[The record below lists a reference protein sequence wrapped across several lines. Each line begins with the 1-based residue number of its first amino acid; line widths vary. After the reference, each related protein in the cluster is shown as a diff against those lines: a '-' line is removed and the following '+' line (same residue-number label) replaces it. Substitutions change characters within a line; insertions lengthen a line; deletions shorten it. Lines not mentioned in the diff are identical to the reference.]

1 MFLSHPSLPGVPKR
15 WPVLLPETLSHLQV
29 PPAPTTPSTFL
40 VPYKPLLVFN
50 PKRTQDHFSQD
61 CFPSNS
67 ILPVFLSS
75 QTAQK
80 STPRAWSPHWGLPL
94 DPR

>member
-15 WPVLLPETLSHLQV
+15 WPVLLPETLSHLQA

-75 QTAQK
+75 RTAQK